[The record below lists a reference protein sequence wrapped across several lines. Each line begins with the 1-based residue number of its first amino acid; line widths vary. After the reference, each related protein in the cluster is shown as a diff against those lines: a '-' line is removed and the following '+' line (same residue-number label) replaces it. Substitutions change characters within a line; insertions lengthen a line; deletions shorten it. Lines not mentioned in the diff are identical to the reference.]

1 MHILCI
7 WVQFGRFSF
16 DFVFRLWRNS
26 WAFLLSVE
34 RAFFAPLRHVVGRLA
49 VLRARV
55 TSHLR
60 ATVLVLATALRD
72 SFHRFAVLIS
82 TQHIVVRVIVRFF
95 AVLVPHFQVVNE
107 FVLADFAALVF
118 HRLHG
123 TTNSSLSS
131 NSTNVLTPLS
141 LTNVALWLICSD
153 WPFI

>member
-1 MHILCI
+1 MHILGI
-7 WVQFGRFSF
+7 WVQFDRFSF
-16 DFVFRLWRNS
+16 DLIFRLLRNS

-34 RAFFAPLRHVVGRLA
+34 RAFFASLRHLVGRLA

-55 TSHLR
+55 TSDLR
-60 ATVLVLATALRD
+60 ATILILTTALRD
-72 SFHRFAVLIS
+72 PLHRFAVLIS

-95 AVLVPHFQVVNE
+95 AILVPHFQVLNE
-107 FVLADFAALVF
+107 FVLADFAVLVF

-123 TTNSSLSS
+123 AASSSLSS
-131 NSTNVLTPLS
+131 NSANVLTPLS